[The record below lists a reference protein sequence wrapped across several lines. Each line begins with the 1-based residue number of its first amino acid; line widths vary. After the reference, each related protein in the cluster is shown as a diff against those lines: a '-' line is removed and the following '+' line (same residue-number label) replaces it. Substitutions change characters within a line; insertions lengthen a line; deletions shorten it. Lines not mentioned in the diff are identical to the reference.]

1 MEKERIERYLKNSI
15 ARGRLNSAYLFFAGI
30 LQDKEKTALNFAK
43 AIECEKE
50 DFPCNTC
57 ENCLKIESFTHPDVK
72 WLKGEGAVSSLAVE
86 EIREIGKEMYF
97 KPYRGKKKIY
107 IFEIERLNEESS
119 NAFLKTLEEPPEHTI
134 LLLIAKSD
142 KEFLPTIVSR
152 CQKIMFSSKKV
163 FTEEEKELQKK
174 LIKTVDSLSL
184 ESPAHLFD
192 IAEEISKSD
201 SLPLSFDL
209 LLYFYRDLLL
219 LKNRAKDFLINSD
232 LSNHSKLNSSQIIRI
247 IKNIANTKGDLHRS
261 ANLKLSIELMLMN
274 ILDITRPQ
282 LQPQRLKVSKSTKK
296 DIKIWTQMFAD

>member
-1 MEKERIERYLKNSI
+1 
-15 ARGRLNSAYLFFAGI
+15 
-30 LQDKEKTALNFAK
+30 
-43 AIECEKE
+43 
-50 DFPCNTC
+50 
-57 ENCLKIESFTHPDVK
+57 
-72 WLKGEGAVSSLAVE
+72 
-86 EIREIGKEMYF
+86 
-97 KPYRGKKKIY
+97 
-107 IFEIERLNEESS
+107 
-119 NAFLKTLEEPPEHTI
+119 
-134 LLLIAKSD
+134 
-142 KEFLPTIVSR
+142 
-152 CQKIMFSSKKV
+152 MFSSKKV

-296 DIKIWTQMFAD
+296 DIKIWTQIYAD